1 MVADSP
7 GNGKRRGYDAD
18 TLSAL
23 FDDGDCAVPIEK
35 KLTGGWRRQVRP
47 GALSRPATAS
57 GYGSRGTRICS
68 QLTMSFEWG
77 MPIVVLRGVHRA
89 MA

>member
-1 MVADSP
+1 MVADSSSD
-7 GNGKRRGYDAD
+7 GKRRGYDAD

-23 FDDGDCAVPIEK
+23 FDGGDCAVPIEK

-47 GALSRPATAS
+47 GALSRPAIAS
-57 GYGSRGTRICS
+57 GFWSRWTRICS